1 MDYHRMKLY
10 LYLAAVLIGLSLL
23 GGLYFKGRSDGKA
36 VVQAVLDKQR
46 ATWQAEYDK
55 QVAETARVQAEWD
68 RSKEREGEI
77 NARLQVVS
85 LESADFSRRLRDYRA
100 RLRALSEAASTPAES
115 DAASGIAGDLEQ
127 AEADHIAACSRDAE
141 RLTQYQQF
149 YRSLQ
154 DAQ

>member
-1 MDYHRMKLY
+1 MKLY
-10 LYLAAVLIGLSLL
+10 LYLAAGLFALSLL
-23 GGLYFKGRSDGKA
+23 GGAYFKGKSAGKA
-36 VVQAVLDKQR
+36 EIQAILDEQR
-46 ATWQAEYDK
+46 AVWQAEYDK
-55 QVAETARVQAEWD
+55 QVAETARIQAEWD

-100 RLRALSEAASTPAES
+100 RLRALSEAAGTPAES
-115 DAASGIAGDLEQ
+115 DAASGIAVDLER
-127 AEADHIAACSRDAE
+127 AEEAHLAACSRDAE